1 MIVLHRFF
9 IDESNIKNN
18 EVEITGD
25 DYKHLSKSLRLN
37 KGDKI
42 IACTGDGYD
51 IYVKLENFFEDKVR
65 GKVIE
70 RKKTKTEADYNIT
83 IAQAIPKN
91 RNMELIIQKATEIG
105 VKKILAI
112 DTKRTIVKLNN
123 KKEKKRIAR
132 WQRIAEEAAKQS
144 QRGIIPEIDGVFS
157 FENLKDIKEK
167 YDLVLVLWASEN
179 ESSLSELIKTN
190 NINRDNNNILVV
202 VGPEGGFTKNE
213 IEFLKSEVK
222 GNTITLGPRILRT
235 ETAPIVALTILLYEL
250 GDLGG

>member
-1 MIVLHRFF
+1 MITLHRFF
-9 IDESNIKNN
+9 IDESNVENN
-18 EVEITGD
+18 YVEITGD
-25 DYKHLSKSLRLN
+25 DYKHLSKSLRLQS
-37 KGDKI
+37 GDKI
-42 IACTGDGYD
+42 IACTGDGQD
-51 IYVKLENFFEDKVR
+51 LYVVLENFFEDKVQ
-65 GKVIE
+65 GKIID
-70 RKKTKTEADYNIT
+70 RKKTKTEANYNVT

-105 VKKILAI
+105 AKKIFAL
-112 DTKRTIVKLNN
+112 DTKRTIVKLSD
-123 KKEKKRIAR
+123 KKEKKRLAR

-144 QRGIIPEIDGVFS
+144 QRGIIPKIDGVFTL
-157 FENLKDIKEK
+157 NDLKKLKEK

-179 ESSLSELIKTN
+179 KGSLSELIKTN
-190 NINRDNNNILVV
+190 NVNNDNNNILVV

-213 IEFLKSEVK
+213 IDLLKNEVK